1 MAPSQVSNLGFDTLI
16 SREWLATNGLG
27 SYASSTVPG
36 MNTRKYH
43 GLLVAAMAPPVRRMV
58 LLSRVEETVRC
69 NGQVHDLACNEY
81 PGVFHPHGEQ
91 YLRAFGHDPFPR
103 WAYQHNGWTIE
114 KQLRLIRGQNV
125 VVISYSLLGGGE
137 PVELELRPLM
147 ALRPIHDLGYQ
158 WNAPLETSEL
168 SPRHHRLSP
177 TSRTPEVFFAHD
189 GEFFPHGCWYFSTIY
204 RREQERGYGGLED
217 LWMPGTVKWTLAPGQ
232 TVHFVCS
239 SEPFELVRVLAA
251 ADQQDA
257 ASARQ
262 ASREPLALLGR
273 AAEQFVVSGRH
284 HRTMIAAGYPWSAPS
299 GRDAMICLPGLLLAT
314 GKLDQAQSL
323 LISYGALLKGGLLPG
338 ELAEDGSG
346 WKYNSA
352 DAALWFIHALQQYL
366 RYGGGPALVRELFF
380 PVVNEILSRYQHGTE
395 LGISADAD
403 GLLVCQTPG
412 ATWMDGRVGDCFMTP
427 RTGRPVELN
436 ALWYNA
442 VRFGA
447 DLALA
452 YGLPTRAAELEALA
466 RQVHAAFNLRFWNE
480 QAGCCFDVVRDDA
493 NDATIRPN
501 QILAM
506 SLPYPVLDLHRHRL
520 VLEAIC
526 GRLLTPMGLRTLD
539 PADPAYIGR
548 YLGGVAARERAYH
561 QGSAYPWLLGP
572 LATAYLRVHG
582 RNSASLERVRQM
594 LQGPLAYL
602 AADGMGQVCELFDG
616 DPPHAPGGAPA
627 SARSVAELLRA
638 YVEDVLDQPPRGGAS
653 AQASSV
659 LARGP
664 ALGRTG

>member
-1 MAPSQVSNLGFDTLI
+1 MAPWQVSTLGFDTLI

-36 MNTRKYH
+36 VNTRKYH

-69 NGQVHDLACNEY
+69 NGQAHDLACNEY
-81 PGVFHPHGEQ
+81 PGVFHPRGEQ

-147 ALRPIHDLGYQ
+147 ALRPIHDLAYQ
-158 WNAPLETSEL
+158 WNAPLETTET
-168 SPRHHRLSP
+168 SPGHWRISP

-189 GEFFPHGCWYFSTIY
+189 GDFSPHGCWYFSTIY

-217 LWMPGTVKWTLAPGQ
+217 LWMPGTVKWKLAPGQ

-239 SEPFELVRVLAA
+239 SEPFDLVRVLAA

-257 ASARQ
+257 ASARP
-262 ASREPLALLGR
+262 ASCEPRALLVR
-273 AAEQFVVSGRH
+273 AAEQFVVSGRQ
-284 HRTMIAAGYPWSAPS
+284 HRTMVAAAYPWSPPN

-352 DAALWFIHALQQYL
+352 DASLWFIHALQQYL
-366 RYGGGPALVRELFF
+366 RYGGGEALVRELFF
-380 PVVNEILSRYQHGTE
+380 PVVNEIISRYQHGTE

-403 GLLVCQTPG
+403 GLLVCDSPG
-412 ATWMDGRVGDCFMTP
+412 ATWMDGHVGDCFMTP

-442 VRFGA
+442 LRFGA
-447 DLALA
+447 DLAMG
-452 YGLPTRAAELEALA
+452 YGLPTRAAELAALA

-480 QAGCCFDVVRDDA
+480 QAGCCYDVVRDDE
-493 NDATIRPN
+493 NDASVRPN
-501 QILAM
+501 QVFAL
-506 SLPYPVLDLHRHRL
+506 SLPYPVLDLPRHLQVVETLCRS
-520 VLEAIC
+520 
-526 GRLLTPMGLRTLD
+526 LLTPVGVRTLA
-539 PADPAYIGR
+539 PGDPAYVGR
-548 YLGGVAARERAYH
+548 YCGGVASRERAYH
-561 QGSAYPWLLGP
+561 QGPAYLWLLGP
-572 LATAYLRVHG
+572 LVSAYLRVHG
-582 RNSASLERVRQM
+582 RNAPSLARVRQM
-594 LQGPLAYL
+594 LDGPLAYM
-602 AADGMGQVCELFDG
+602 AADGMGQICELFDG
-616 DPPHAPGGAPA
+616 DAPHAPGGAAA
-627 SARSVAELLRA
+627 SARSAAELLRA
-638 YVEDVLDQPPRGGAS
+638 YIEDVLEELPRSAGA
-653 AQASSV
+653 AQTPTVVS
-659 LARGP
+659 RGP
-664 ALGRTG
+664 ALGWAG